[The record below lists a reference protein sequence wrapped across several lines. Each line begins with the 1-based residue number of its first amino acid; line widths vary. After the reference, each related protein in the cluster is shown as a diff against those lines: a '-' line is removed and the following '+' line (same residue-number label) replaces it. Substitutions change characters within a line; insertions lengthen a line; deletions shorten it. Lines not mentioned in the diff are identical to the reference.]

1 MSAIVIKERLSRWRQ
16 VSWASI
22 LGVAILGFWIGCAL
36 FGSWLVPFDPMA
48 DDIITGLAPPDGI
61 HWFGTDQL
69 GRDVFSRIIVGSRDI
84 LMVAPVATA
93 LGVGLGT
100 ALGMLIGYFGGV
112 LDMVAGR
119 LLDAFMSLPFVVLV
133 TMAIVALGPANSTV
147 IIVIGLAYTPLVAKT
162 VRAATREQRARDYVQ
177 AARLSGQS
185 GFSIVLFEI
194 LPNIR
199 EAVLIEFTLR
209 LGFAFF
215 SVATLSFLGLGIQP
229 PSADWGLSIADSYGF
244 LTSGYWWIV
253 AFNSVAIV
261 SLVASVNLIAQV
273 FASDT

>member
-1 MSAIVIKERLSRWRQ
+1 MTAFIVNERFGRWRQ
-16 VSWASI
+16 VSWGSI
-22 LGVAILGFWIGCAL
+22 IGVTILIFWIGCSL
-36 FGSWLVPFDPMA
+36 FGSWLVPYDPMA
-48 DDIITGLAPPDGI
+48 DDILTGLSPPDSL

-100 ALGMLIGYFGGV
+100 VIGMLIGYFGGV
-112 LDMVAGR
+112 LDLVAGR

-147 IIVIGLAYTPLVAKT
+147 IVVIGLAYTPLVAKT
-162 VRAATREQRARDYVQ
+162 VRAATKEQRSRDYVQ

-185 GFSIVLFEI
+185 GFGIVFFEI

-253 AFNSVAIV
+253 TFNSIAIV
-261 SLVASVNLIAQV
+261 SLVASVNLIAP
-273 FASDT
+273 ALISDN

>member
-1 MSAIVIKERLSRWRQ
+1 MRAIAANLRLSGWRQ
-16 VSWASI
+16 MNWASTIGVTI
-22 LGVAILGFWIGCAL
+22 LAFWIGCAL
-36 FGSWLVPFDPMA
+36 FGAWLVPFDPMA
-48 DDIITGLAPPDGI
+48 DDILTGLSPPDVV

-69 GRDVFSRIIVGSRDI
+69 GRDVFSRILVGSRDI

-93 LGVGLGT
+93 LGVALGT
-100 ALGMLIGYFGGV
+100 VVGMLIGYFGGI
-112 LDMVAGR
+112 LDMIAGR

-147 IIVIGLAYTPLVAKT
+147 IVVIGLAYTPLVAKT
-162 VRAATREQRARDYVQ
+162 VRAATREQLARDYVQ

-185 GFSIVLFEI
+185 GFGIVFFEI

-199 EAVLIEFTLR
+199 DTVLIEFTLR

-253 AFNSVAIV
+253 AFNSAAIV
-261 SLVASVNLIAQV
+261 SLVASVNLISKA
-273 FASDT
+273 FASDV

>member
-1 MSAIVIKERLSRWRQ
+1 MSAIEASLRLSRWRQ
-16 VSWASI
+16 VSWPSVI
-22 LGVAILGFWIGCAL
+22 GVAILAFWIVSAV
-36 FGSWLVPFDPMA
+36 FGAWLVPFDPMA
-48 DDIITGLAPPDGI
+48 DDILTGLSPPDSV

-100 ALGMLIGYFGGV
+100 VVGMLIGYFGGV
-112 LDMVAGR
+112 LDMVAER

-162 VRAATREQRARDYVQ
+162 VRAATREQKARDYIQ

-185 GFSIVLFEI
+185 GFGIVFFEI

-199 EAVLIEFTLR
+199 ETVLIEFTLR

-253 AFNSVAIV
+253 TFNSLAIV
-261 SLVASVNLIAQV
+261 SLVASVNLVA
-273 FASDT
+273 